1 MNRRGWD
8 IIVKGML
15 MTHVAQRT
23 SRRLGSLSHSGGFCL
38 VKKRPYFV
46 KWEGPVVILSDV
58 GGTLHNLKRIRT

>member
-58 GGTLHNLKRIRT
+58 CGTLHNLKRIRM